1 MNLDWA
7 IAREI
12 VMRVQETELQQERDL
27 EAQVDRDQRRGF
39 FNGLAVMALLVV
51 ALGGFMA
58 GIFWTA
64 DTISHFVV
72 STMGVEQDGG
82 Q

>member
-1 MNLDWA
+1 MRSLEWA

-12 VMRVQETELQQERDL
+12 FMRVEQSEQEL

-39 FNGLAVMALLVV
+39 FNGLAVMSLLVV
-51 ALGGFMA
+51 ALIGFMA

-64 DTISHFVV
+64 DTVSHFVV
-72 STMGVEQDGG
+72 NTMGVEQDGG
-82 Q
+82 K